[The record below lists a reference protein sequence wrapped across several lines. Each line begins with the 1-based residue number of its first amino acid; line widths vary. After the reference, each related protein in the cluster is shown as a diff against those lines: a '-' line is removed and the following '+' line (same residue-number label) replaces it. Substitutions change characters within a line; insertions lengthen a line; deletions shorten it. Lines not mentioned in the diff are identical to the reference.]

1 MQIILLL
8 AKPAI
13 KAMTNLKVNEGGKK
27 DMSCEA
33 TGGPNLDVSWM
44 KKGKDGKFTVL
55 AGQIVSKQYFG
66 YSLEIFTSH
75 LDYMT
80 FIKKLGVKFY
90 DLFF

>member
-27 DMSCEA
+27 DISCEA

-44 KKGKDGKFTVL
+44 KKGKDGKFTELTV
-55 AGQIVSKQYFG
+55 QVVSKQYFD
-66 YSLEIFTSH
+66 YLLEISTCYFGYVNFINPVTS
-75 LDYMT
+75 
-80 FIKKLGVKFY
+80 F
-90 DLFF
+90 